1 MDFCPCL
8 DIIGTVERTAEF
20 QAACADVLWGKSL
33 SLKKACAIAG
43 VAESR
48 LGVVPDSTVLT
59 LQAEAF
65 AAALADAGLEKS
77 DVDGV
82 LVSGAWGRLPQL
94 QICEYLGIQP
104 KYADSTSVGGA
115 SFEFHLG
122 HAAAAIQAGLCK
134 VAVILYGSTQRSK
147 RDKYIFQ
154 IRNDLGY
161 QYEAPY
167 GLPTPVGAYAM
178 AASRHFAQYG
188 TTSEQLADLAVSTR
202 AWAGLNPKAYRR
214 EPLTRDEV
222 LDSGMIASPLHR
234 LDCCLFTDGGGA
246 VVVVSPDVAKTLDKP
261 PVWLLGQGESLSHA
275 QISEMPDLTVTPAA
289 ESGKRA
295 FAMAGVTHD
304 QIDVTGIYDSF
315 TITVLLT
322 LESLGFCKPGEGG
335 AFLANGRTGPGGEFP
350 LNTNGGGLSY
360 CHPGQYGIFLII
372 EAVRQLRGEC
382 DERQV
387 ADAVMAL
394 ISGTGGVLSS
404 NSTCILGLE

>member
-1 MDFCPCL
+1 M
-8 DIIGTVERTAEF
+8 IEGNIV
-20 QAACADVLWGKSL
+20 
-33 SLKKACAIAG
+33 SLKRACAIAG

-59 LQAEAF
+59 LQAEALV
-65 AAALADAGLEKS
+65 AALADAGLEKS
-77 DVDGV
+77 DVDGL
-82 LVSGAWGRLPQL
+82 LVSGAWGRLPGL
-94 QICEYLGIQP
+94 QIAEYLGIQP
-104 KYADSTSVGGA
+104 SYADSTMVGGA

-122 HAAAAIQAGLCK
+122 HAAAAIQAGLCR
-134 VAVILYGSTQRSK
+134 VAVILYGSTQRS
-147 RDKYIFQ
+147 RADKYIFQ

-161 QYEAPY
+161 LYEAPY
-167 GLPTPVGAYAM
+167 GLPTPVGAYAL

-202 AWAGLNPKAYRR
+202 QWAALNPKAYRR
-214 EPLTRDEV
+214 EPLTRDDV
-222 LDSGMIASPLHR
+222 LNSGLIATPLNK

-246 VVVVSPDVAKTLDKP
+246 VVVVSPDIARTLKKP
-261 PVWLLGQGESLSHA
+261 PVWLLGQGESVSHA

-289 ESGKRA
+289 KSGAQA
-295 FAMAGVTHD
+295 FEMAGVTHGD
-304 QIDVTGIYDSF
+304 LDVVEIYDSF

-322 LESLGFCKPGEGG
+322 LESLGFCAPGTGG
-335 AFLANGRTGPGGEFP
+335 EFIANGRTGPGGEFP

-387 ADAVMAL
+387 ANAALAL

-404 NSTCILGLE
+404 NSTCILGVE

>member
-1 MDFCPCL
+1 M
-8 DIIGTVERTAEF
+8 
-20 QAACADVLWGKSL
+20 
-33 SLKKACAIAG
+33 SLKRACAIAG

-59 LQAEAF
+59 LQAEAMV
-65 AAALADAGLEKS
+65 AALADAGLEKT
-77 DVDGV
+77 DVDGL
-82 LVSGAWGRLPQL
+82 LVSGPWGRLPGL
-94 QICEYLGIQP
+94 QIAEYLGIQP
-104 KYADSTSVGGA
+104 TYTDSTMVGGA

-134 VAVILYGSTQRSK
+134 VAVILYGSTQRS
-147 RDKYIFQ
+147 RADKYIFQ
-154 IRNDLGY
+154 IRDDLGY

-167 GLPTPVGAYAM
+167 GLPTPVGSYAL
-178 AASRHFAQYG
+178 AASRHFAEYG

-202 AWAGLNPKAYRR
+202 EWASMNPKAYRR

-222 LDSGMIASPLHR
+222 LNSGPIATPLSKF
-234 LDCCLFTDGGGA
+234 DCCLFTDGGGA
-246 VVVVSPDVAKTLDKP
+246 AVVVSPDIAKNLDKP
-261 PVWLLGQGESLSHA
+261 PVWLLGQGESISHA
-275 QISEMPDLTVTPAA
+275 QISEMRDLTITPAA
-289 ESGKRA
+289 ASGARA
-295 FAMAGVTHD
+295 FEMAGVTHAD
-304 QIDVTGIYDSF
+304 LDVVEIYDSF

-335 AFLANGRTGPGGEFP
+335 AFISGGRTGPSGEFP

-387 ADAVMAL
+387 ADATLAL

-404 NSTCILGLE
+404 NSTCILGVE